1 MATIVLQTA
10 GAFIGGL
17 FGPVGAILG
26 RAVGGL
32 AGYAIDRTLIASTQ
46 RFEGP
51 RMTAQRPFSAEE
63 GAPVPRVF
71 GTVRVGGSLIWATRF
86 EEQTRTERQGG
97 KGGGPKVTSYTYF
110 ANAAFALC
118 EGEIA
123 GVRRIWAD
131 GREIE
136 RDKVTIRVYR
146 GTQDQAPDPLIAARQ
161 GSGNAPAYRGLA
173 YVVIDRLP
181 IAEYG
186 NRLPQFQFEVLRPV
200 GSLHEDVR
208 AVTLIPGSTEYGL
221 STEPV
226 RWLIRPGETRHI
238 NRNMLHG
245 PTDIVASLDE
255 LTALCPN
262 LEHVSLVVSWFGDD
276 LRAGTCRIRPMVT
289 TNDATPGAPAWSVNG
304 VSRGAAAMVS
314 QVEGRAAYGGTPSD
328 RSVIQAIRELKAR
341 GLKVTLHPFIMM
353 DVPAGNDLPDPYG
366 GERQAPYPWRGRITC
381 HPAAGLPGSVEGT
394 AIAAAQIGAF
404 AGSVTA
410 AQIGVGS
417 AGTTYSGPAGDWG
430 FRRFIL
436 HHARL
441 AQAAGGVE
449 AFFLGSE
456 MRGATTVRHADGSY
470 PFVDA
475 LVALA
480 AEVKAMLGATKITYA
495 SDWSEYFG
503 HQPADGSG
511 DVAFHLDPL
520 WASAAIAAVG
530 IDNYMPLSDW
540 RDGDYAGG
548 NPDGA
553 ESPYDKDALA
563 RSIAGG
569 EGFDWYYADAAARQ
583 ARNRLAI
590 SDADHGKP
598 WLFRPKDLVGWW
610 SNQHY
615 NRVGGVEVETPTA
628 WVPRSKPIWF
638 TELGCPAVDKG
649 PNQPNVFP
657 DVKSSEDA
665 VPTASD
671 GGRSDAAQ
679 RAFLAAHFAHWENAD
694 ANPVSD
700 LYGAPMVDLDRL
712 YLWCWDARPYPAFPQ
727 NSDLW
732 ADGAAWQ
739 TGHWLNGRLS
749 GVSIEDVIANVLA
762 DAGLPA
768 ARFDAVAGT
777 VQGFVI
783 EEPSSARGV
792 LEPLCEL
799 FGIAAMEDGGT
810 LNFKGASAGLS
821 DTIAI
826 DDMVVPD
833 DDAPTMERQ
842 RQPDDIVP
850 GEVELGYRDPMQDHQ
865 AAVARIVRGN
875 GRRVSIGFAGTIET
889 GQAEALAT
897 DWLARQAG
905 GRETLRFAV
914 PPNDGA
920 AKLGRVIE
928 VADTRWRVTGLEDG
942 LTRQVEAVR
951 LVPVTPTPWRPGGRT
966 AIGAPPLAGPPHVLF
981 LDLPMVSGTSAPDT
995 RFMIA
1000 ARARPWRSQVALV
1013 SPAAD
1018 GFAARATIVRPAN
1031 IGRLAS
1037 ALPPG
1042 ASGRVSPGVQIDVE
1056 LYDGELSST
1065 TRLQMLNGANA
1076 AAARSATGNWEV
1088 LQFESAEEIAPSLW
1102 QITGLLRG
1110 QVGTE
1115 DASLAGAPAGA
1126 DFVVLDD
1133 ALVPAGL
1140 LASEAGLSL
1149 NWKVG
1154 PVGDDLASG
1163 NFVDAAVAG
1172 GIRARQPLSPVHLAA
1187 RRTGDGSVSVSW
1199 IRRGRIDAD
1208 GWDGA
1213 EIPLGEERETY
1224 LVELMSGETVVRSA
1238 ELAES
1243 AWTYPA
1249 AAIAADFGAMPATLD
1264 LRVRQIGLL
1273 AGQPARR
1280 TISIH

>member
-17 FGPVGAILG
+17 FGPVGAVLG
-26 RAVGGL
+26 RAAGAL
-32 AGYAIDRTLIASTQ
+32 AGYSIDRSLIASTQ

-63 GAPVPRVF
+63 GAPIPRVF

-97 KGGGPKVTSYTYF
+97 KGGGPKVTSYSYF

-136 RDKVTIRVYR
+136 RDKVTIRVHR
-146 GTQDQAPDPLIAARQ
+146 GTQDQAPDPLIAAKQ

-181 IAEYG
+181 IADYG

-200 GSLHEDVR
+200 GSLHKDVR

-221 STEPV
+221 WTEPV
-226 RWLIRPGETRHI
+226 RWQVRPGETRHI

-255 LTALCPN
+255 LQALCPN

-289 TNDATPGAPAWSVNG
+289 TNEPAPGAPAWAVNG
-304 VSRGAAAMVS
+304 VSRAAAAEVS

-328 RSVIQAIRELKAR
+328 RSVIQAIQELKAR

-353 DVPAGNDLPDPYG
+353 DVPAGNDLSDPYG
-366 GERQAPYPWRGRITC
+366 GEGQAAYPWRGRITC
-381 HPAAGLPGSVEGT
+381 HPAPGVTGSVDGT
-394 AIAAAQIGAF
+394 PAAAAQLAAF
-404 AGSVTA
+404 VGSATAGQV
-410 AQIGVGS
+410 GVGS

-430 FRRFIL
+430 FRRFVL

-449 AFFLGSE
+449 AFFIGSE
-456 MRGATTVRHADGSY
+456 MRGVSTIRDATGGY
-470 PFVDA
+470 PFVTA

-480 AEVKAMLGATKITYA
+480 ADVKAILGSTQITYA
-495 SDWSEYFG
+495 ADWSEYFG

-511 DVAFHLDPL
+511 DVTFHLDPL
-520 WASAAIAAVG
+520 WASPAIAAVG

-540 RDGDYAGG
+540 RDADYAGG

-553 ESPYDKDALA
+553 EGPYDGEALGRAVA
-563 RSIAGG
+563 RG
-569 EGFDWYYADAAARQ
+569 EGFDWYYADGTSRRARE
-583 ARNRLAI
+583 RLPI
-590 SDADHGKP
+590 TDQEYGKP
-598 WLFRPKDLVGWW
+598 WVFRAKDLVAWW
-610 SNQHY
+610 SNPHHD
-615 NRVGGVEVETPTA
+615 RIGGVEVETPTA

-657 DVKSSEDA
+657 DPKSSEHA
-665 VPTASD
+665 TPAASD

-679 RAFLAAHFAHWENAD
+679 QAFLAAHFKHWQD
-694 ANPVSD
+694 PSTNPVSN
-700 LYGAPMVDLDRL
+700 LYGAPMVDFQRL

-727 NSDLW
+727 NGELW

-749 GVSIEDVIANVLA
+749 GAGIQDLIAEVIA
-762 DAGLPA
+762 DAGLPP
-768 ARFDAVAGT
+768 ARFDAVSGT
-777 VQGFVI
+777 VQGFMI
-783 EEPSSARGV
+783 EEPASARSV
-792 LEPLCEL
+792 LEPLCDL
-799 FGIAAMEDGGT
+799 FGVVALEDEGFLTFIG
-810 LNFKGASAGLS
+810 AGLGLS
-821 DTIAI
+821 NATAI

-833 DDAPTMERQ
+833 DEAPTIERQ
-842 RQPDDIVP
+842 RQPGDIVP
-850 GEVELGYRDPMQDHQ
+850 GEVELGYRDPTQDHQ
-865 AAVARIVRGN
+865 AAVARIVRGS
-875 GRRVSIGFAGTIET
+875 GRRVSIGFAGTMEP

-897 DWLARQAG
+897 DWLARQVA
-905 GRETLRFAV
+905 GRETMRFAV
-914 PPNDGA
+914 PPNDTA
-920 AKLGRVIE
+920 AALGRVIE
-928 VADTRWRVTGLEDG
+928 VADARWRVTGLEDG

-951 LVPVTPTPWRPGGRT
+951 LVPAMPTPWRPNGR
-966 AIGAPPLAGPPHVLF
+966 ASVSSPPLAGPPHVLF
-981 LDLPMVSGTSAPDT
+981 LDLPMVSDAVAPEA

-1013 SPAAD
+1013 SPGED
-1018 GFAARATIVRPAN
+1018 GFASRATILWPAAM
-1031 IGRLAS
+1031 GRLMGD
-1037 ALPPG
+1037 LPG
-1042 ASGRVSPGVQIDVE
+1042 AASGRIGDGVHVDVE
-1056 LYDGELSST
+1056 LFEGELSSA
-1065 TRLQMLNGANA
+1065 TRLRVLNGANIA
-1076 AAARSATGNWEV
+1076 AVQSISGVWEV
-1088 LQFESAEEIAPSLW
+1088 LQFERAEEIEPAVWRVS
-1102 QITGLLRG
+1102 GLLRG
-1110 QVGTE
+1110 QLGTE
-1115 DASLAGAPAGA
+1115 DASLSGAPPGA
-1126 DFVVLDD
+1126 DFVVLDE

-1140 LASEAGLSL
+1140 LGSEAGLSL

-1163 NFVDAAVAG
+1163 NFTDVTIEG
-1172 GIRARQPLSPVHLAA
+1172 GLRARRPLSPVHLKAKQQP
-1187 RRTGDGSVSVSW
+1187 DGSIAIEWV
-1199 IRRGRIDAD
+1199 RRGRIDAD

-1213 EIPLGEERETY
+1213 DIPLGEEREAY
-1224 LVELMSGETVVRSA
+1224 LLEVMSEEAVLRSA
-1238 ELAES
+1238 EVAS
-1243 AWTYPA
+1243 PAWSYPA
-1249 AAIAADFGAMPATLD
+1249 AAVAADFGATPATLD
-1264 LRVRQIGLL
+1264 LRVQQIGAL
-1273 AGQPARR
+1273 AGLPARR
-1280 TISIH
+1280 TISIQ

>member
-32 AGYAIDRTLIASTQ
+32 AGYSIDRSLIASTQ

-136 RDKVTIRVYR
+136 RDKVTIRIHR

-161 GSGNAPAYRGLA
+161 GGGNAPAYRGLA

-200 GSLHEDVR
+200 GSLHQDVR

-226 RWLIRPGETRHI
+226 RWQVKPGETRHI
-238 NRNMLHG
+238 NRNVLHG

-255 LTALCPN
+255 LQALCPN

-276 LRAGTCRIRPMVT
+276 LRAGSCRIRPMVT

-304 VSRGAAAMVS
+304 MSRAAAATVS

-366 GERQAPYPWRGRITC
+366 GDGQAAYPWRGRITC
-381 HPAAGLPGSVEGT
+381 HPTAGVDGSVDRTAAAGTQVAAFVGSVV
-394 AIAAAQIGAF
+394 ASQIGTGA
-404 AGSVTA
+404 
-410 AQIGVGS
+410 

-456 MRGATTVRHADGSY
+456 MRGVTTIRDAAGGY

-480 AEVKAMLGATKITYA
+480 ADVKAMLGETKITYA
-495 SDWSEYFG
+495 ADWSEYFG
-503 HQPADGSG
+503 HQPTDDSD

-520 WASAAIAAVG
+520 WASAAIGAVG

-553 ESPYDKDALA
+553 QGPYDGEALGRA
-563 RSIAGG
+563 VAGG
-569 EGFDWYYADAAARQ
+569 EGFDWYYVDAAARQ
-583 ARNRLAI
+583 ARERLAI
-590 SDADHGKP
+590 TDAHYGKP

-615 NRVGGVEVETPTA
+615 NRVGGVEAGTPTA

-657 DVKSSEDA
+657 DPKSSEDA
-665 VPTASD
+665 TPTASD
-671 GGRSDAAQ
+671 GGRSEAAQ
-679 RAFLAAHFAHWENAD
+679 RAFLEAHFSHWQQAD

-749 GVSIEDVIANVLA
+749 GLAIEDVIGAVLSE
-762 DAGLPA
+762 AGLPP
-768 ARFDAVAGT
+768 ARFKVVTGT
-777 VQGFVI
+777 VQGFII
-783 EEPSSARGV
+783 EEPSSARAV
-792 LEPLCEL
+792 LEPLCDL
-799 FGIAAMEDGGT
+799 FGIAALEDE
-810 LNFKGASAGLS
+810 GALTFIGQSVGLS
-821 DTIAI
+821 DAIEI

-833 DDAPTMERQ
+833 DDAPTIERQ
-842 RQPDDIVP
+842 QQPGDVVP
-850 GEVELGYRDPMQDHQ
+850 GEVELGFRDPMQDHQ
-865 AAVARIVRGN
+865 AAVARIVRGT
-875 GRRVSIGFAGTIET
+875 GRRVSIGFAGTIEA

-897 DWLARQAG
+897 DWLVRQVAN
-905 GRETLRFAV
+905 RETLRFAV
-914 PPNDGA
+914 PPNHTA
-920 AKLGRVIE
+920 AALGRVIE
-928 VADTRWRVTGLEDG
+928 VADARWRVTGLEDG

-951 LVPVTPTPWRPGGRT
+951 LMPAMPTPWRPIGR
-966 AIGAPPLAGPPHVLF
+966 ASVGSPPLAGPPHVLF
-981 LDLPMVSGTSAPDT
+981 LELPMVSGAVAPEA

-1013 SPAAD
+1013 SPATD
-1018 GFAARATIVRPAN
+1018 GFAVRATIVRPAT

-1042 ASGRVSPGVQIDVE
+1042 ASGRVSIGVEIEVE

-1076 AAARSATGNWEV
+1076 AAVRSATGDWEV

-1102 QITGLLRG
+1102 KITGLLRG

-1126 DFVVLDD
+1126 DFVILDD

-1172 GIRARQPLSPVHLAA
+1172 GLRARQPLSPVHLTA
-1187 RRTGDGSVSVSW
+1187 RRAGDGSVSVSW
-1199 IRRGRIDAD
+1199 VRRGRIDAD
-1208 GWDGA
+1208 GWDGS
-1213 EIPLGEERETY
+1213 EIPLGEEREAY
-1224 LVELMSGETVVRSA
+1224 LVELMSGEEIMRSVEVVSP
-1238 ELAES
+1238 

-1249 AAIAADFGAMPATLD
+1249 AAIASDFETMPAMLD
-1264 LRVRQIGLL
+1264 LRVRQIGALMGL
-1273 AGQPARR
+1273 PTRR
-1280 TISIH
+1280 TISIN